1 MPDDRER
8 KSWSL
13 TLVETRSHF
22 TPAFLRLPTSSRF
35 LASMLMMGSPW
46 RQKLFRSRAMRPN
59 CWSRPERDPEEMFL
73 RLPRSEKRSLP
84 SNRATVRAPTWMPSR
99 CSCPAILMVVLCVHR
114 QLLIG
119 SPAISLSNSL
129 SISAITA
136 GVFFR
141 RLAAAAWSAYPL
153 RVYFLCQQ
161 FFAPA
166 SHGVRIQLQQRGQLL
181 VAPTAEL
188 QGFQARIQPALLLVE
203 QAREENQRGL
213 QFLRGDFGGS
223 AARNLRERLAGQD
236 LASPHSRICGTV
248 QKKSGDLLTGN
259 PLLLEQLKERI
270 FSLDVQE
277 LLQFV
282 GQVALGSTVDQSFD
296 GRHQRAPTREPDG
309 LKGPQAVGIE
319 LGDLSEGVVAAAMG
333 VAGMIGEHIQLA
345 KHRSI
350 DGGPQ
355 GLFQFRQSGDFLR
368 AQEEAQMIGEEGGGS
383 HNAIVPPFVGA

>member
-22 TPAFLRLPTSSRF
+22 TPAFLKLPTSSRF

-73 RLPRSEKRSLP
+73 RLLRSEKRSLR

-141 RLAAAAWSAYPL
+141 SACGRRLVCVPAPSLLPVPTILCAREPRCADPVAAT
-153 RVYFLCQQ
+153 R
-161 FFAPA
+161 PA
-166 SHGVRIQLQQRGQLL
+166 SGRPHGRTSGIPGPHTTGV
-181 VAPTAEL
+181 
-188 QGFQARIQPALLLVE
+188 LLVE

-259 PLLLEQLKERI
+259 PLLLEQLQERI

-282 GQVALGSTVDQSFD
+282 GEVALGSAVDQSFD
-296 GRHQRAPTREPDG
+296 GQHQRAPTREPDG

-333 VAGMIGEHIQLA
+333 VAGMIGEHFQLA

-350 DGGPQ
+350 EWSPRPVSVQ
-355 GLFQFRQSGDFLR
+355 AEWRF
-368 AQEEAQMIGEEGGGS
+368 
-383 HNAIVPPFVGA
+383 